1 MDIKYKLKIREVP
14 QKKTIYD
21 GSLNKSNAIIKIFI
35 NKQDFLKEL
44 KGVLLLMSA
53 SVKTPRIL
61 FQGKQKE
68 NWIIA
73 YEKIENAQTVFEF
86 LNSEKNEIKKNKV
99 IANVILINEDMAQ
112 KNLIQKDNYLKNYL
126 INKNGVIYVI
136 DGEQIKKINYF
147 NYLIKWKYL
156 ALLISKLDINQFN
169 FTVEKFNYKNNIF
182 FQYFYH
188 FSKYKEI
195 IKFKKKCLRNSTD
208 FETYF
213 MDNQKIIKKRE
224 SFFNESIL
232 KAIDKQN
239 IIKDGNTCTV
249 FQYKDFVIKRYN
261 IKNFWHFLR
270 LQFTKSRA
278 INSWQ
283 VSNIFNLL
291 GIATAEPVC
300 VIQKR
305 KAFFVTESFF
315 VTRLINGENI
325 TEYMKN
331 YYRENKIPSK
341 ILHEKLQLLLSQ
353 LKFHKIF
360 HGDLKFSNLLF
371 DKTLNE
377 LYVIDLDSVK
387 FFRMNKLFN
396 FYHRKDVQR
405 LNLTLDNQW
414 RSES

>member
-14 QKKTIYD
+14 QKKTVYD
-21 GSLNKSNAIIKIFI
+21 GSLNKSDVIIKIFI

-44 KGVLLLMSA
+44 KGVLLLISG

-73 YEKIENAQTVFEF
+73 YEKIENAQSVFEF

-169 FTVEKFNYKNNIF
+169 FIVKKFNYKNNIF

-232 KAIDKQN
+232 KTIDKQN

-283 VSNIFNLL
+283 ASNIFNLL

-305 KAFFVTESFF
+305 KAFFVTESLF

-341 ILHEKLQLLLSQ
+341 ILHKKLQLLLSQ

-360 HGDLKFSNLLF
+360 HGDLKF
-371 DKTLNE
+371 
-377 LYVIDLDSVK
+377 
-387 FFRMNKLFN
+387 
-396 FYHRKDVQR
+396 
-405 LNLTLDNQW
+405 
-414 RSES
+414 

>member
-44 KGVLLLMSA
+44 KGVLLLISA

-61 FQGKQKE
+61 FQGKQKK

-182 FQYFYH
+182 FQYFYY
-188 FSKYKEI
+188 FLKYKEI

-283 VSNIFNLL
+283 ASNIFNLL

>member
-14 QKKTIYD
+14 QKKTVYD

-44 KGVLLLMSA
+44 KGVLLLISA

-61 FQGKQKE
+61 FQGKQKK

-182 FQYFYH
+182 FQYFYY
-188 FSKYKEI
+188 FLKYKEI

>member
-182 FQYFYH
+182 FQYFYY
-188 FSKYKEI
+188 FLKYKEI

-232 KAIDKQN
+232 KTIDKQN

>member
-73 YEKIENAQTVFEF
+73 YEKIENAQSVFEF

-182 FQYFYH
+182 FQYFYY
-188 FSKYKEI
+188 FLKYKEI

-283 VSNIFNLL
+283 ASNIFNLL

>member
-182 FQYFYH
+182 FQYFYY
-188 FSKYKEI
+188 FLKYKEI

-283 VSNIFNLL
+283 ASNIFNLL

>member
-73 YEKIENAQTVFEF
+73 YEKIENAQSVFEF

-99 IANVILINEDMAQ
+99 IANVILINKDMAQ

-169 FTVEKFNYKNNIF
+169 FIVKKFNYKNNIF

-232 KAIDKQN
+232 KTIDKQN

-283 VSNIFNLL
+283 ASNIFNLL

>member
-1 MDIKYKLKIREVP
+1 MNIEYKLKIREVP
-14 QKKTIYD
+14 HKKTVYV
-21 GSLNKSNAIIKIFI
+21 GSLNKSSAIIKIFSK
-35 NKQDFLKEL
+35 KQDFLKEV
-44 KGVLLLMSA
+44 KGVLLLISA

-73 YEKIENAQTVFEF
+73 YEKIENAQTAFEF
-86 LNSEKNEIKKNKV
+86 VNSEKNEIKKNKV
-99 IANVILINEDMAQ
+99 IAKIILINEDMAQ

-126 INKNGVIYVI
+126 INKNGDIYVI
-136 DGEQIKKINYF
+136 DGEQIKKINCF
-147 NYLIKWKYL
+147 NYLMKWKYL

-169 FTVEKFNYKNNIF
+169 FVVEKFNYKNNIF
-182 FQYFYH
+182 FQYYYY

-208 FETYF
+208 FETYYIA
-213 MDNQKIIKKRE
+213 NKKVIKKRE
-224 SFFNESIL
+224 SYFNESIL
-232 KAIDKQN
+232 KTLDKQN

-261 IKNFWHFLR
+261 IKSVWHFLR

-283 VSNIFNLL
+283 ASNIFNLL

-305 KAFFVTESFF
+305 KAFFVTESLF

-331 YYRENKIPSK
+331 YYRENKMPSK
-341 ILHEKLQLLLSQ
+341 ILHKKLQVLLLQ

-371 DKTLNE
+371 NKKLNE

-396 FYHRKDVQR
+396 FYHRKDLQR
-405 LNLTLDNQW
+405 LNLTLNKQW
-414 RSES
+414 RFES

>member
-1 MDIKYKLKIREVP
+1 MDIKYKLKIRDVP
-14 QKKTIYD
+14 QKKTLYD

-73 YEKIENAQTVFEF
+73 YQKIENAQTVFEF
-86 LNSEKNEIKKNKV
+86 LNSEKNEIKKNKE

-182 FQYFYH
+182 FQYFYY
-188 FSKYKEI
+188 FLKYKEI

-283 VSNIFNLL
+283 ASNIFNLL